1 MQLALKSI
9 ENKYETQIINNL
21 KSNIMEFLIILLS
34 VSLIGLGIHFIAKKR
49 NRTYRDLYEEAKD
62 LNKMK

>member
-1 MQLALKSI
+1 
-9 ENKYETQIINNL
+9 
-21 KSNIMEFLIILLS
+21 MEFLVILLS
-34 VSLIGLGIHFIAKKR
+34 ASLIGLGVHFIAKKS